1 MASAVALQTGQD
13 ADRRSDYTEG
23 LGSPDAY
30 QAGVGGG
37 GETGEP
43 VLATVPQSYADVDE
57 AEFEAGEDIFGSEG
71 ARQQEFMRAQQQS
84 KFAQEQFL
92 PGTTP
97 NVRTELGAQEKARQQ
112 RARPT
117 AAPQGPGGDLARARN
132 VNADTQRLRA
142 QGERAQEAQRASQEE
157 EALQLAAGGSSR
169 VEQMT
174 RLRSWLM
181 DLIGL
186 ATALEF
192 IGFLEL
198 LINMNGRVV
207 AAQFRKGSI
216 TRKIFPAAIKPYEYW
231 GILSIDLMI
240 FSALFV
246 VFCVIMAPLVIFLVV
261 DDLGLDS
268 LFLFFTG

>member
-1 MASAVALQTGQD
+1 
-13 ADRRSDYTEG
+13 
-23 LGSPDAY
+23 LGA
-30 QAGVGGG
+30 
-37 GETGEP
+37 ET
-43 VLATVPQSYADVDE
+43 YADVDE
-57 AEFEAGEDIFGSEG
+57 AEFAEAEDLFGSEG

-97 NVRTELGAQEKARQQ
+97 NLKTDLAPRETTRQQKAR
-112 RARPT
+112 P
-117 AAPQGPGGDLARARN
+117 AAPAAAGPAGDLARARN

-142 QGERAQEAQRASQEE
+142 QGERAQDAQRASQEE
-157 EALQLAAGGSSR
+157 EALEAAAGGTSKT
-169 VEQMT
+169 EQLT

-186 ATALEF
+186 ATTMEF

-198 LINMNGRVV
+198 LINMNGRVI

-216 TRKIFPAAIKPYEYW
+216 TRKIFPAAIKPIEYW

-240 FSALFV
+240 FSAIFI

-261 DDLGLDS
+261 DDLQLEA
-268 LFLFFTG
+268 LYLFFTG